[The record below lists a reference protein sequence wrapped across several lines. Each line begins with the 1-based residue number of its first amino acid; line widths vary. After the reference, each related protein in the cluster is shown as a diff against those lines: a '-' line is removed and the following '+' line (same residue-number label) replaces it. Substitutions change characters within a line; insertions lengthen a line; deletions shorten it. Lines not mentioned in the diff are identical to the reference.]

1 MKRSVSILTAMVAIL
16 LAACQPVRP
25 APIVDRDAPPS
36 RKIDYHYVARGETLF
51 DIAWRYELDMDT
63 LAQVNNIPA
72 PYHLSAGQKL
82 SLDLRGQQADT
93 GSQTV
98 TASGVVVQAVP
109 EGGGLV
115 VRESPSTVAASP
127 TPSEPG
133 PAETPVAGP
142 VVSGPAAADPVPAE
156 PTIPVSPSTEPD
168 VTTERDE
175 TEVAA
180 ATPPPEPQPES
191 TLPVTPPYEP
201 APPSEGVVHGGV
213 TWHWPIPGK
222 VSKHYD
228 AAGVLKGVHIQS
240 TQGAPVYPAAPG
252 VVVYAGEGLRGYG
265 RLIIIKHSNEYLTAY
280 AHNRLI
286 LVEEGASVTRDSVIA
301 EVGGEIDR
309 AGSLYFEVRKNGKP
323 IDPAEVMP
331 AI

>member
-1 MKRSVSILTAMVAIL
+1 MKRSLSILTAIVATL
-16 LAACQPVRP
+16 LVACQPVRP
-25 APIVDRDAPPS
+25 APIVDREAPPS

-63 LAQVNNIPA
+63 LAQVNNLPA
-72 PYHLSAGQKL
+72 PYHLRAGQKL

-93 GSQTV
+93 GGQTV

-127 TPSEPG
+127 ES
-133 PAETPVAGP
+133 
-142 VVSGPAAADPVPAE
+142 VPAE
-156 PTIPVSPSTEPD
+156 PSVAEPAVSEPIPTEPTPPIAPSSPTEPD
-168 VTTERDE
+168 DTQ
-175 TEVAA
+175 VAA

-201 APPSEGVVHGGV
+201 APASKGVVHGGV
-213 TWHWPIPGK
+213 TWRWPIPGK

-228 AAGVLKGVHIQS
+228 AAGVLKGVNIQS
-240 TQGAPVYPAAPG
+240 TQGAPIYPAAPG

-265 RLIIIKHSNEYLTAY
+265 RLIIIKHSDEYLTAY

-331 AI
+331 AT